1 MSSTLEPRQVEKPFV
16 KRWLRMTWQL
26 FVRSPIRFG
35 ILIALFG
42 WVDYSA
48 VKVADGLVFPRIWVS
63 RCGML
68 LLPLLWVVV
77 GAVAKGA
84 DDSRQSW
91 AALHELTHVRLWKK
105 ALIPGAV
112 LIAWSVAVYIVLEA
126 FFGTPASPQ
135 VRAPLHEPG
144 RLLQTVAAQSWLVAS
159 VFGICY
165 APLLVFWPQLS
176 FRETEKLSRSAS
188 AINGSSQISWLFVG
202 VLCVGAPL
210 DLVPTYGLGDAALIV
225 FTGALNYVAYRDIF
239 ERRDENLPVI
249 VASAPT
255 FQAAES

>member
-1 MSSTLEPRQVEKPFV
+1 MEPRQVEKPFV

-48 VKVADGLVFPRIWVS
+48 VKVAAGLVFPRIWVTWS
-63 RCGML
+63 GML

-84 DDSRQSW
+84 DDSGQTW
-91 AALHELTHVRLWKK
+91 TALRELTQIRLWKK
-105 ALIPGAV
+105 ALLPGLV
-112 LIAWSVAVYIVLEA
+112 LIAWSVAVLIILEA
-126 FFGTPASPQ
+126 FFGSPASPPAQ
-135 VRAPLHEPG
+135 ASVHQPG
-144 RLLQTVAAQSWLVAS
+144 MLLQTVAAQCWVVAS

-188 AINGSSQISWLFVG
+188 AINGSSQINWLIVG

-210 DLVPTYGLGDAALIV
+210 DLLPTYGLGDAALIV
-225 FTGALNYVAYRDIF
+225 FMGTLNYVAYRDIF
-239 ERRDENLPVI
+239 ERRDENLPVS
-249 VASAPT
+249 VASAPA

>member
-1 MSSTLEPRQVEKPFV
+1 MEPRQVEKPFV

-26 FVRSPIRFG
+26 FIRSPIRFG

-48 VKVADGLVFPRIWVS
+48 VKVADGLVLPRIWVT

-68 LLPLLWVVV
+68 LLPLLWVLV

-84 DDSRQSW
+84 DDNGQTWS
-91 AALHELTHVRLWKK
+91 ALRELTQIRLWKK

-112 LIAWSVAVYIVLEA
+112 LIAWSVGVLIILEA

-135 VRAPLHEPG
+135 GQAPLHEPG
-144 RLLQTVAAQSWLVAS
+144 MLLQTVAAQSWVVAS

-176 FRETEKLSRSAS
+176 YKETEKLSRSAS
-188 AINGSSQISWLFVG
+188 AINGSSQINWLIIG
-202 VLCVGAPL
+202 ILCVGAPL
-210 DLVPTYGLGDAALIV
+210 VLLPTYGVGDVALIV
-225 FTGALNYVAYRDIF
+225 FTGTLNYVAYRDIF
-239 ERRDENLPVI
+239 ERRDENLPVS
-249 VASAPT
+249 VASAPS

>member
-1 MSSTLEPRQVEKPFV
+1 MEPRQVEKPFV

-26 FVRSPIRFG
+26 FLRSPLRFG

-48 VKVADGLVFPRIWVS
+48 VKVADGLVFPRIWLTRS
-63 RCGML
+63 GML

-84 DDSRQSW
+84 DDSGQTW
-91 AALHELTHVRLWKK
+91 TALRELTQVRLWKK
-105 ALIPGAV
+105 ALIPGAL
-112 LIAWSVAVYIVLEA
+112 LIAWGLAVFLILEA

-135 VRAPLHEPG
+135 VQAPLREPG
-144 RLLQTVAAQSWLVAS
+144 MLLQTVAAQSWLIAS

-165 APLLVFWPQLS
+165 APLLVSWPQLS
-176 FRETEKLSRSAS
+176 FKETEKLSRSAS
-188 AINGSSQISWLFVG
+188 AINGSSQINWLIVG
-202 VLCVGAPL
+202 VLGVGAPL
-210 DLVPTYGLGDAALIV
+210 ELLPTYGLGDAALIV
-225 FTGALNYVAYRDIF
+225 FMGTLNYVAYRDIF
-239 ERRDENLPVI
+239 ERRDENLPVM

-255 FQAAES
+255 LQAAES

>member
-1 MSSTLEPRQVEKPFV
+1 MEPRQVEKPFV

-26 FVRSPIRFG
+26 FLRSPIRFG

-48 VKVADGLVFPRIWVS
+48 VKVADGLVFPRIWVTRS
-63 RCGML
+63 GML

-84 DDSRQSW
+84 DDSGQTW
-91 AALHELTHVRLWKK
+91 TALRELTQVRLWKK
-105 ALIPGAV
+105 ALIPGLV
-112 LIAWSVAVYIVLEA
+112 LIAWSVAIFIIFEA
-126 FFGTPASPQ
+126 FFGSPASPPAQ
-135 VRAPLHEPG
+135 ASVHEPG
-144 RLLQTVAAQSWLVAS
+144 MLLQTVAAQGWLVAS

-176 FRETEKLSRSAS
+176 FKETEKLSRSAS
-188 AINGSSQISWLFVG
+188 AINGSSQINWLIVG

-210 DLVPTYGLGDAALIV
+210 DLLPTYGLGDAALVV
-225 FTGALNYVAYRDIF
+225 FMGTLNYVAYRDIF
-239 ERRDENLPVI
+239 ERRDENLPVS
-249 VASAPT
+249 VAPAPA